1 MISSAMPFPGCFCN
15 AAPRRDT
22 SPPLRELLKRTAS
35 ERYQHKRMTGA
46 PASRTTGRKSRA
58 KPMNTDVMVLM
69 NNAEIRTDTLG
80 GESTFKKRFN
90 SAYVLPA
97 ATPSK
102 SMRKRLQIAYL
113 TPVLIT
119 IPGRKMI
126 VTAESNAFRVQVLNA
141 LRFPESNIK
150 ERIKV
155 ATTTTS
161 GAYVTENKKFAA
173 SIVAMSTCTYDHS
186 SCT

>member
-1 MISSAMPFPGCFCN
+1 MSSSAIPFPGCFCR

-22 SPPLRELLKRTAS
+22 SPPLRELLRRTAS
-35 ERYQHKRMTGA
+35 ERYQHRRMTGA
-46 PASRTTGRKSRA
+46 PASRTTGKKRRE
-58 KPMNTDVMVLM
+58 KPMNTETIVLT
-69 NNAEIRTDTLG
+69 NSADIKTDTLG

-97 ATPSK
+97 ATPCK
-102 SMRKRLQIAYL
+102 SIRKRLQIAYR
-113 TPVLIT
+113 TAVLIT

-126 VTAESNAFRVQVLNA
+126 VTADSNAFLVHDLNA
-141 LRFPESNIK
+141 RLFPESSIR

-161 GAYVTENKKFAA
+161 GAYVTENTKFAA
-173 SIVAMSTCTYDHS
+173 SRDAMSTCISVEASYA
-186 SCT
+186 